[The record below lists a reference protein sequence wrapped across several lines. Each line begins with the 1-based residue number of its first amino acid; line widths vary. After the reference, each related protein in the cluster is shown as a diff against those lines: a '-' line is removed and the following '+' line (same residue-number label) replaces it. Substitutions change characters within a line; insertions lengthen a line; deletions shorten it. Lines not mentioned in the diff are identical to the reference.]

1 MRKPV
6 NVRSFLNRKT
16 ALIVGAG
23 AAIVALSGTAAFAYW
38 TTTGSGTGS
47 ATTATSNGT
56 IVLHA
61 SFADGLTPGA
71 STPVSFTADNAGSSS
86 LFVGTIHLAS
96 VTADA
101 GHASCDVADYT
112 MADVTSDTT
121 AAAGATGATLNG
133 TGTLTFADTAVNQD
147 SCKGATITLHL
158 SSN

>member
-61 SFADGLTPGA
+61 SVADALTPRA
-71 STPVSFTADNAGSSS
+71 SAPVSLTSDHAHPFSR
-86 LFVGTIHLAS
+86 FVRPTPLAS
-96 VTADA
+96 VTA
-101 GHASCDVADYT
+101 
-112 MADVTSDTT
+112 
-121 AAAGATGATLNG
+121 
-133 TGTLTFADTAVNQD
+133 
-147 SCKGATITLHL
+147 
-158 SSN
+158 